1 MSEFECVIAPNDVF
15 VAFSKSLYDR
25 NPAVATMLKNV
36 QLTGDEINGW
46 IVEMFENKRD
56 PQEVAEEWIED
67 NAEIVSSWING

>member
-1 MSEFECVIAPNDVF
+1 M
-15 VAFSKSLYDR
+15 
-25 NPAVATMLKNV
+25 ATMLKNV
-36 QLTGDEINGW
+36 QFTGDEINGW